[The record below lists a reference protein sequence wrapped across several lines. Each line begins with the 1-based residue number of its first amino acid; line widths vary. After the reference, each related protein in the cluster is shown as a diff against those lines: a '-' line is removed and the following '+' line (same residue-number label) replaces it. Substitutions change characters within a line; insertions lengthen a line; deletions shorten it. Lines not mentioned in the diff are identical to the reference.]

1 MTLPIF
7 DDSQPLACSP
17 NASEVPARVELLE
30 RMRTALRAVERTEHG
45 MLLRF
50 PSRPEVEADVRRFAV
65 DEKRCCAFWGFA
77 VGTAA
82 GEITLRWDAPPQ
94 AGELVDQLRDWFAG
108 ERSLPDISGL
118 LSPALR
124 PSR

>member
-7 DDSQPLACSP
+7 DDSQPLACSID
-17 NASEVPARVELLE
+17 ASEVPARIELLE
-30 RMRTALRAVERTEHG
+30 RLRTALRAVERTEHG

-50 PSRPEVEADVRRFAV
+50 PSRPDVEADVRRFAV

-82 GEITLRWDAPPQ
+82 EEITLRWDAPPQ
-94 AGELVDQLRDWFAG
+94 AGELVDQLRDWLAG
-108 ERSLPDISGL
+108 ERSLPDISAL
-118 LSPALR
+118 L
-124 PSR
+124 